1 MRPLIPRHAFGLAS
15 EIMATFPA
23 LIIQG
28 ARQVGKSTFAG
39 QLVEGLPATTVTLDD
54 DDMRLA
60 ALADPRGFVGQRPDG
75 TLAIDELQRVPELI
89 LAIKAEIDRDRR
101 PGRFLLTGSSNL
113 LALSKTPDSLAG
125 RAVDIELQGL
135 SQGELQGTLDDLP
148 ARLRQGIDG
157 ARWQNEVTRAGY
169 AARIT
174 CGGYPEARDVT
185 TRMRNVWF
193 DGYVAR
199 LLEKDLVDIESRVD
213 PGRVA
218 SVLRLLAA
226 NQSGELVKARV
237 ARDAGISESSVT
249 ACLDL
254 LSTLYLTSTLR
265 PWTPNLTKREASRP
279 KVIVND
285 PGLALR
291 LARLREEQLTAV
303 PSDALGPALEGFV
316 VSELRKQRIWNE
328 EEFELFH
335 FRDRTGPEVD
345 IVLEFGDGSVVGIE
359 VKASSTYRSEHFS
372 GLRFLRDRLGDRFLG
387 GYVLSLSDRGISMGD
402 RLCGLPVSALW
413 ETR

>member
-1 MRPLIPRHAFGLAS
+1 
-15 EIMATFPA
+15 MATFPA
-23 LIIQG
+23 LIVQG

-75 TLAIDELQRVPELI
+75 TLVIDELQRAPELI

-125 RAVDIELQGL
+125 RAVDLEFQGL
-135 SQGELQGTLDDLP
+135 SQGELEGTLDDLP

-157 ARWQNEVTRAGY
+157 ARWQSGITRAGY

-185 TRMRNVWF
+185 TRMTNVWF
-193 DGYVAR
+193 DGYVVR
-199 LLEKDLVDIESRVD
+199 LLEKDLVDIESRID
-213 PGRVA
+213 SGRVA

-249 ACLDL
+249 ACRPLVDAVLDVDV
-254 LSTLYLTSTLR
+254 
-265 PWTPNLTKREASRP
+265 EAL
-279 KVIVND
+279 D
-285 PGLALR
+285 
-291 LARLREEQLTAV
+291 
-303 PSDALGPALEGFV
+303 
-316 VSELRKQRIWNE
+316 SELDEKGGVAAEGDRQRSWPC
-328 EEFELFH
+328 
-335 FRDRTGPEVD
+335 TEV
-345 IVLEFGDGSVVGIE
+345 GSVAGR
-359 VKASSTYRSEHFS
+359 AT
-372 GLRFLRDRLGDRFLG
+372 DRNTERRAGAGSRRICGERAAQTADLE
-387 GYVLSLSDRGISMGD
+387 RG
-402 RLCGLPVSALW
+402 RV
-413 ETR
+413 